1 MGIPAP
7 NPTAP
12 RSGRAAQRPRAGPAL
27 DLTGPSSA
35 RVTDYLLGGKDNYA
49 ADREL
54 AESVL
59 AVLPQAATAARAGRA
74 FLARA
79 VAALTARGIRQFVDL
94 GCGLPTSAGLHQLA
108 ARGAPGARCV
118 YVDHDPLVIAHTRA
132 LLIGGGE
139 LAALRADLRDPA
151 AILASAEM
159 RRLIDPVE
167 PVALVF
173 GSVLDLL
180 PDPWTPVAALGAAAP
195 PGSAIVITHA
205 TADFAP
211 AACGEAARLCG
222 AAGGFRLFPRGAGE
236 LRRLLGPFTPL
247 PPGVVPVTE
256 WNAPEVAPS
265 GPPVLYGAVG
275 IR

>member
-1 MGIPAP
+1 MGFPAP
-7 NPTAP
+7 HPPAP
-12 RSGRAAQRPRAGPAL
+12 RHGRAAERPRAGPPL

-35 RVTDYLLGGKDNYA
+35 RVTDCLLGGKDNYA

-54 AESVL
+54 AERVL
-59 AVLPQAATAARAGRA
+59 AALPQAATAARAGRA

-79 VAALTARGIRQFVDL
+79 VADLTARGIRQFVDL
-94 GCGLPTSAGLHQLA
+94 GCGLPTSAGLHRLA
-108 ARGAPGARCV
+108 GPGARCV
-118 YVDHDPLVIAHTRA
+118 YIDHDPLVIAHTRA
-132 LLIGGGE
+132 LLIGDGE

-151 AILASAEM
+151 AILASPEM
-159 RRLIDPVE
+159 RRLIDPAE

-173 GSVLDLL
+173 SSVLDLL
-180 PDPWTPVAALGAAAP
+180 PDPWTPVSALGAAAP
-195 PGSAIVITHA
+195 PGSAMVITHV

-247 PPGVVPVTE
+247 PPGVVPVAE
-256 WNAPEVAPS
+256 VGAPA
-265 GPPVLYGAVG
+265 GLPPVLYGVVG
-275 IR
+275 VR